1 MQFDN
6 LQLLWAL
13 LLLPLLL
20 IIGAIGL
27 ARGKRAA
34 ETFAKAGNLKQ
45 IRPYHSPKRKRA
57 RFILMFTGLALVA
70 FSVSGPKFGTAYEQV
85 RSRGLDVVL
94 GIDVSD
100 SMLARD
106 IRPSR
111 LAFAKREIEHLVE
124 QLKGDRIALLPFSG
138 QAYLLCPMTL
148 DYSAIRMFLGVID
161 TDIIPTEGTDLAT
174 AIDAAR
180 AAFDKTERKY
190 RVMILLTDGEDLQ
203 GKALEAAKRAEEDGI
218 VIFIMGIGT
227 TDGEP
232 IPIQDEN
239 GNVVYKKDKKGQVV
253 ISKINEST
261 LSKVAKTTGGAYVK
275 ATYDDSARKAIFS
288 RIEKMER
295 RDQEGKLVTRFK
307 ARFQWFLIPGIIL
320 ITLGLAIRKRGKA
333 VGL

>member
-6 LQLLWAL
+6 TQLLTLL

-20 IIGAIGL
+20 LVGAIGL
-27 ARGKRAA
+27 AKGKRASEA
-34 ETFAKAGNLKQ
+34 FAKSANLQQ
-45 IRPYHSPKRKRA
+45 IRPYFSAKRKRA
-57 RFILMFTGLALVA
+57 RFALLFAGLVLVIFA
-70 FSVSGPKFGTAYEQV
+70 TSGPKFGTAYEQV

-94 GIDVSD
+94 GVDVSD

-124 QLKGDRIALLPFSG
+124 HLKGDRIALLPFSG

-148 DYSAIRMFLGVID
+148 DYSAIKMFLGVLD

-174 AIDAAR
+174 SIDAAR

-203 GKALEAAKRAEEDGI
+203 GKAIEAAKRAKEEGI

-227 TDGEP
+227 PEGEP
-232 IPIQDEN
+232 IPIQDAN
-239 GNVVYKKDKKGQVV
+239 GNVVYKKDRKGQVV
-253 ISKINEST
+253 ISKINEPT
-261 LSKVAKTTGGAYVK
+261 LSKIAKTTGGTYVR
-275 ATYDDSARKAIFS
+275 ATYDESAREAIFA

-307 ARFQWFLIPGIIL
+307 ARFQWFLVPGIAL
-320 ITLGLAIRKRGKA
+320 IALGLAIRKRGNPGA
-333 VGL
+333 